1 MFLNSQLNLI
11 KQKGG
16 YIKLQMINLE
26 ILGDLLT
33 IEDHYLLVDKDE

>member
-26 ILGDLLT
+26 MIIKEMLVGLFTLQLL
-33 IEDHYLLVDKDE
+33 ED